1 MGVGLGKSFLLR
13 IHFIRVGGEVQSVNL
28 FLQRIQIC
36 KKWRG
41 RGLEYVIFL
50 KESKSKKMWVGGEG
64 ALVSDFFT
72 NNLNLNK
79 KKKWGGG
86 GAGGWGARESF
97 F

>member
-1 MGVGLGKSFLLR
+1 MEGVGGGP
-13 IHFIRVGGEVQSVNL
+13 RVCD
-28 FLQRIQIC
+28 F
-36 KKWRG
+36 
-41 RGLEYVIFL
+41 FF

-86 GAGGWGARESF
+86 GGG
-97 F
+97 